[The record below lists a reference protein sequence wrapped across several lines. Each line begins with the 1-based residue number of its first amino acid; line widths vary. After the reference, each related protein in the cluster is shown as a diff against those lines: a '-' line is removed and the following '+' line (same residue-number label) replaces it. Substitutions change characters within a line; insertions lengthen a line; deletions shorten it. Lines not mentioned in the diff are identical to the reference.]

1 MYKTI
6 ISSRQSRPF
15 NHKKQYAKLV
25 AFLLVCSGNK
35 WNLCDA
41 LSSSPSRNDRNSSRQ
56 VTRIIS
62 RKGDGGYESFSL
74 DDFNRSV
81 DDDVVGE
88 GVRSFFQTH
97 KISWRINPAASLHK
111 LKSALRS
118 TFLPTI
124 PSKVGDDIKEG
135 ERRRQD
141 VLAKS
146 GYLKYMICDNLQD
159 LSTSLRSVLATQRIL
174 EGVGVGRTGATA
186 LSATLNFLIRDG
198 CGMIASLLFTSL
210 AASSFRRNVKRWKY
224 FADCMV
230 DIGITLEIIAPSV
243 LSSSSLSGWFL
254 PLLCLGNVCKALCGV
269 AAGACGGAM
278 NLFWAMKL
286 MGTEEGIS
294 EVSAK
299 IGAQR
304 TVVGG
309 AGLVLAGFVAK
320 WLGASDGATIGSN
333 NVGNKRLWIGLYCFL
348 TCLHLALNWMSLKLV
363 ALDWMNGW
371 RMQRIVDEFLDLV
384 EKNEANDTI
393 GTSKLSTPSD
403 LSRIEPLLFR
413 PGLRNINKP
422 SNCSIRMGVSFND
435 FARHSHQ
442 TLQTTRAQVMNDP
455 SIGGDHYMLT
465 VGAIGHKL
473 NKKRSILISFFR
485 NSSCREK
492 AKAYLHA
499 RLVEKGLGQRS
510 RLDGSNLNTLF
521 EEVEKNAAKELVVL
535 WPLFE
540 EKVKR
545 AGWNLDKTECSS
557 DGYEIHVE

>member
-1 MYKTI
+1 LLFQAHE
-6 ISSRQSRPF
+6 IS
-15 NHKKQYAKLV
+15 L
-25 AFLLVCSGNK
+25 
-35 WNLCDA
+35 
-41 LSSSPSRNDRNSSRQ
+41 
-56 VTRIIS
+56 
-62 RKGDGGYESFSL
+62 
-74 DDFNRSV
+74 
-81 DDDVVGE
+81 
-88 GVRSFFQTH
+88 
-97 KISWRINPAASLHK
+97 RINPAASLHK
-111 LKSALRS
+111 LKSSLRS

-141 VLAKS
+141 VLAQS

-210 AASSFRRNVKRWKY
+210 AASSFRRNVKTWKY

-243 LSSSSLSGWFL
+243 LSSSRLSGWFL

-320 WLGASDGATIGSN
+320 WLGASDGSN

-348 TCLHLALNWMSLKLV
+348 TFLHLALNRMSLKLV
-363 ALDWMNGW
+363 ALDWMNSW

-384 EKNEANDTI
+384 EKNEANDRI
-393 GTSKLSTPSD
+393 GTSNLSTPSD

-435 FARHSHQ
+435 FARHSHR
-442 TLQTTRAQVMNDP
+442 TLQSTRAQVMNDP
-455 SIGGDHYMLT
+455 RIGGDRYMLT
-465 VGAIGHKL
+465 VGAIGNKL
-473 NKKRSILISFFR
+473 NKKKSILISFFR

-499 RLVEKGLGQRS
+499 RLVEKGLDQRS
-510 RLDGSNLNTLF
+510 QLDGSNLDTVF
-521 EEVEKNAAKELVVL
+521 EEAEKNATKELVVL
-535 WPLFE
+535 WPIFE
-540 EKVKR
+540 EKVKKE
-545 AGWNLDKTECSS
+545 GWNLDKTECSS

>member
-1 MYKTI
+1 MKCKTF
-6 ISSRQSRPF
+6 SSRQSCPLYHQNQF
-15 NHKKQYAKLV
+15 AKLAV
-25 AFLLVCSGNK
+25 FVIVCGGNSLV
-35 WNLCDA
+35 LCDA
-41 LSSSPSRNDRNSSRQ
+41 LSSSPSWNDRNSSKPI
-56 VTRIIS
+56 TKIIS
-62 RKGDGGYESFSL
+62 RKGDGGYKTFAL
-74 DDFNRSV
+74 DHFNPS
-81 DDDVVGE
+81 DDDNDVGG

-97 KISWRINPAASLHK
+97 KMSLRINHAEYLHK

-124 PSKVGDDIKEG
+124 PSIAGGDVQDG

-141 VLAKS
+141 VLAQS

-224 FADCMV
+224 FADYMV

-243 LSSSSLSGWFL
+243 LSSSELSGWFL

-269 AAGACGGAM
+269 AAGACGGAI
-278 NLFWAMKL
+278 NLYWAMKL

-320 WLGASDGATIGSN
+320 WLGASNGATIASN
-333 NVGNKRLWIGLYCFL
+333 SAGTKRLWIGLYCCL
-348 TCLHLALNWMSLKLV
+348 TFLHLVLNWISLKLV
-363 ALDWMNGW
+363 ALDWMNRW
-371 RMQRIVDEFLDLV
+371 RMQRIVDEFLSLV
-384 EKNEANDTI
+384 EKDEAYDQI
-393 GTSKLSTPSD
+393 ETSKLSTPLD
-403 LSRIEPLLFR
+403 LSKVEPLFFH
-413 PGLRNINKP
+413 PDLRRRNNQ
-422 SNCSIRMGVSFND
+422 SAYSIQMGVSFND

-442 TLQTTRAQVMNDP
+442 TLQTTQAEVIHNRR
-455 SIGGDHYMLT
+455 IGGDHYMLT
-465 VGAIGHKL
+465 VGAL
-473 NKKRSILISFFR
+473 RNKNSILICFFGK
-485 NSSCREK
+485 NSCREK
-492 AKAYLHA
+492 AKAFLHA
-499 RLVEKGLGQRS
+499 RLVEKGLAKRS
-510 RLDGSNLNTLF
+510 QSEGSNSDTLIKES
-521 EEVEKNAAKELVVL
+521 EENAARQLEVL
-535 WPLFE
+535 WPIFE
-540 EKVKR
+540 EKVIK